1 MKNLAKHRPKKI
13 RLNSDPIAAN
23 KFFTSEGTPVK
34 SMKNAFELDKYDEK
48 KHKQLKD
55 IAKEN

>member
-34 SMKNAFELDKYDEK
+34 SMKSAFKLDNFDEK
-48 KHKQLKD
+48 KSKQLND